1 MVGEPSTSSAE
12 NENSLTELFVN
23 SPEENNENN
32 ENEFPL
38 SPVSS
43 GPSCRSTPSLERKSE
58 FVYLLFFKKEEMLYE
73 IKDSNKIIII
83 Y

>member
-1 MVGEPSTSSAE
+1 MVGEPSMSSAE

-23 SPEENNENN
+23 SLSEENN

-38 SPVSS
+38 SPLSS

-58 FVYLLFFKKEEMLYE
+58 FVYLLFFKKEEILYE
-73 IKDSNKIIII
+73 IKGSNKIIII

>member
-23 SPEENNENN
+23 SLSEENN

-38 SPVSS
+38 SPLSS

-58 FVYLLFFKKEEMLYE
+58 FVYLLFFKKEEILYE
-73 IKDSNKIIII
+73 TKGSNKIIII

>member
-1 MVGEPSTSSAE
+1 MVEEPSTLSAE

-23 SPEENNENN
+23 SPSEENN

-38 SPVSS
+38 SPLSS

-58 FVYLLFFKKEEMLYE
+58 FVYLLCFKKEEIYE
-73 IKDSNKIIII
+73 TKGSNKIIII

>member
-23 SPEENNENN
+23 SFNEENNENN

-58 FVYLLFFKKEEMLYE
+58 CLFTIF
-73 IKDSNKIIII
+73 
-83 Y
+83 